1 MNILLWILQ
10 ILLSAVFLW
19 HGLLYLFPPAELIE
33 TMNAQ
38 LAVWVRSLIGFAE
51 ILAAIG
57 LILPSLTRIL
67 PWLTSLAATGLMI
80 VTASATV
87 FHVSRGEMGIAVMP
101 IVLFIL
107 VSFVAYARW
116 KVQPILPR
124 DTMTPQVPNQRT

>member
-10 ILLSAVFLW
+10 ILLGAVFLW
-19 HGLLYLFPPAELIE
+19 HGLLYLFPPTELIE

-38 LAVWVRSLIGFAE
+38 IAVWVRIFIGIAE

-87 FHVSRGEMGIAVMP
+87 FHVSRGEMGIAIMP
-101 IVLFIL
+101 IVLFVL
-107 VSFVAYARW
+107 VSFVAYRRW
-116 KVQPILPR
+116 KVQAILPR
-124 DTMTPQVPNQRT
+124 DTMTPQAPKQHT